1 MMTVQILTF
10 MNIEIGKTLEVV
22 ELLRKIPEVR
32 EISYITG
39 EYDLVILLEG
49 GSSADIHNIF
59 TKQIEKI
66 PFIIRSSSNL
76 MAKRWIAKNP
86 SEE

>member
-1 MMTVQILTF
+1 MTVRILTS

-22 ELLRKIPEVR
+22 ELLRKIPEVK

-39 EYDLVILLEG
+39 EFDLVILLEG
-49 GSSADIHNIF
+49 RSSEDIHNVF
-59 TKQIEKI
+59 VQQIEKI

-76 MAKRWIAKNP
+76 LAKRWIAENSRK
-86 SEE
+86 E

>member
-1 MMTVQILTF
+1 MTTIQILTF

-22 ELLRKIPEVR
+22 ELLRRIPEIK

-49 GSSADIHNIF
+49 DSSEDIHNIF
-59 TKQIEKI
+59 TQQIEKI

-76 MAKRWIAKNP
+76 MAKRWIVKD
-86 SEE
+86 SLDQ

>member
-1 MMTVQILTF
+1 MTVRILTF

-22 ELLRKIPEVR
+22 ELLRKIPEVK

-49 GSSADIHNIF
+49 RSSEDIHNIF
-59 TKQIEKI
+59 IQQIEKI

-76 MAKRWIAKNP
+76 LAKRWIAENP
-86 SEE
+86 RKE